1 MNLKDHKARNTRA
14 LTYPWIP
21 WILIVAVAVAAGM
34 FGGWLIK
41 APEHLA
47 QTALASPDQDPA
59 EVAAALGQSF
69 SAVADEVL
77 PSVVTITSERV
88 ITMGSA
94 QDPHSA
100 FPDFFE
106 RFMPHLRDREPREF
120 RQEALGSGV
129 IVDESGVLLTANH
142 VVQGAEKVK
151 VLLSDDREYE
161 AEVVGTDPS
170 TDIAVLRVET
180 EEPLPA
186 VSLGDS
192 EKLRVGEWVL
202 AMGNPFGPGL
212 RGSVTAG
219 IVSAKGRSGMGLT
232 RYEDFIQTDAAINP
246 GNSGGPLVNLHGELI
261 GINTAI
267 ATRSGGYQGVG
278 FAIPI
283 ELAGTVMNQILT
295 EGRMIRGWLGVYIR
309 DLDSSLREAFGVDP
323 DERGGVLIQEVT
335 EDSPAER
342 GGIRDGDIILDID
355 GRTIED
361 SEALKLRVASI
372 RPGTEVSVR
381 VLREGGSKELE
392 VKIGELEPPEE
403 VAQVE
408 EELDTLEGLGFQVT
422 TLDDEW
428 RPELGIDRDV
438 EGVVVTSVEPGS
450 AAAEADLREGDVI
463 THALREP
470 VGSVSELRRK
480 LSGAEAGE
488 ILLLKVVTQTNRRF
502 VALRVPE

>member
-1 MNLKDHKARNTRA
+1 
-14 LTYPWIP
+14 
-21 WILIVAVAVAAGM
+21 
-34 FGGWLIK
+34 
-41 APEHLA
+41 
-47 QTALASPDQDPA
+47 
-59 EVAAALGQSF
+59 
-69 SAVADEVL
+69 
-77 PSVVTITSERV
+77 
-88 ITMGSA
+88 
-94 QDPHSA
+94 
-100 FPDFFE
+100 
-106 RFMPHLRDREPREF
+106 
-120 RQEALGSGV
+120 
-129 IVDESGVLLTANH
+129 
-142 VVQGAEKVK
+142 
-151 VLLSDDREYE
+151 
-161 AEVVGTDPS
+161 
-170 TDIAVLRVET
+170 
-180 EEPLPA
+180 
-186 VSLGDS
+186 
-192 EKLRVGEWVL
+192 
-202 AMGNPFGPGL
+202 
-212 RGSVTAG
+212 
-219 IVSAKGRSGMGLT
+219 MGLT